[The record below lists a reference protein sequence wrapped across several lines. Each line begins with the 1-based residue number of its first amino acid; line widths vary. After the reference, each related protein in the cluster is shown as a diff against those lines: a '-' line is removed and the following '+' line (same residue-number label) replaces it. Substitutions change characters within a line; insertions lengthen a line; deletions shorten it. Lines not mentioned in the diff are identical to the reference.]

1 MKLLPFVLATI
12 LFIVAAVLNLAV
24 ANSRVATASGLHF
37 VELMRLYERNRRIDV
52 NGLGCLTLPDS
63 DLSCTLARSGARG
76 R

>member
-12 LFIVAAVLNLAV
+12 LFIVAAMLNLAV
-24 ANSRVATASGLHF
+24 ANSRVATASGLHY

-63 DLSCTLARSGARG
+63 DLNCTLARSGARG